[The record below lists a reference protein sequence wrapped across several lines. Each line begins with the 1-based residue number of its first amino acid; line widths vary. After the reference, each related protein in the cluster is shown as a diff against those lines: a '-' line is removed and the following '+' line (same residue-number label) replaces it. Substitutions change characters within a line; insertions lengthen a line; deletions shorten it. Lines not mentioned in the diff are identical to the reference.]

1 MKHLPLISGRSRREE
16 VIDAVALIFA
26 ARGFHGVGMR
36 EIAESLGM
44 KAGSL
49 YFYFRSKEE
58 ALAMICEVGFEHSL
72 TVANRAYSENS
83 GLEARLR
90 ALVTLSTAQTREAGD
105 HLFVLLAER
114 KHLSAES
121 ETRMKEL
128 SREYR
133 LVVDQIMQDAAR
145 DGDLRDTIDVRS
157 ARLIAI
163 GNLRMLSQYFVE
175 RIREFDSFASAAAEG
190 LVHALCR

>member
-1 MKHLPLISGRSRREE
+1 M
-16 VIDAVALIFA
+16 DAVAQIFA
-26 ARGFHGVGMR
+26 ARGFHGVGTR

-49 YFYFRSKEE
+49 YFYFRSKDE
-58 ALAMICEVGFEHSL
+58 ALAMICEVGFKHSL
-72 TVANRAYSENS
+72 VVAHRAYSENN

-90 ALVTLSTAQTREAGD
+90 ALVRLSSEQTRQTGD
-105 HLFVLLAER
+105 HLIVLLAER
-114 KHLSAES
+114 RHLSAES

-133 LVVDQIMQDAAR
+133 ALIDQIMQDAAR

-157 ARLIAI
+157 ARLITI
-163 GNLRMLSQYFVE
+163 GNLRMLNQYFVE
-175 RIREFDSFASAAAEG
+175 HIREFDSFASAAAEG

>member
-1 MKHLPLISGRSRREE
+1 
-16 VIDAVALIFA
+16 
-26 ARGFHGVGMR
+26 
-36 EIAESLGM
+36 M

-58 ALAMICEVGFEHSL
+58 ALAMICEMGFKQSL
-72 TVANRAYSENS
+72 AVANRAYSENS

-90 ALVTLSTAQTREAGD
+90 ALVTLSTAQTREVGD
-105 HLFVLLAER
+105 HLIVLMAER
-114 KHLSAES
+114 RHLSAES

-133 LVVDQIMQDAAR
+133 AILDQIMQDAER
-145 DGDLRDTIDVRS
+145 DGDLRNTIDVRS
-157 ARLIAI
+157 ARLITV
-163 GNLRMLSQYFVE
+163 GNLRMLNQYFVE
-175 RIREFDSFASAAAEG
+175 HIREFDSFAAAAATG